1 MPLDEIMA
9 VVGVAVQGTLALLML
24 VVWRSLNAR
33 WTLLL
38 SAGFLAI
45 TAQYCCVAVGH
56 YTTGAAMSAPP
67 AAINAVFALIAHGL
81 ITCGPHRL
89 RRPARRLEPAAA
101 PGHADDLRRGA
112 DRAGLRRCSRA
123 PRR

>member
-24 VVWRSLNAR
+24 VVWRSLKAR

-38 SAGFLAI
+38 SAGFLAV

-56 YTTGAAMSAPP
+56 TSAGTRMSDSP
-67 AAINAVFALIAHGL
+67 AVLNALFALVAHGL
-81 ITCGPHRL
+81 ITWGLIAYVDLPPDWSRRL
-89 RRPARRLEPAAA
+89 RQATLMAF
-101 PGHADDLRRGA
+101 GVK
-112 DRAGLRRCSRA
+112 
-123 PRR
+123 